1 MSDNANQ
8 PQDYNQKVRCLIPV
22 HQSSGRIATASPD
35 DTALSAFTQMV
46 TYDYSQLPVVSDSR
60 VSGVVKWN
68 ALAVAV
74 CCTGTATEAKI
85 KEYAEVARTIGI
97 DDPVENAIEIVAKG
111 DYAIVINGDESLA
124 GILTASDMA
133 VHLHALTEPHAN
145 IQRIEKALRAINDCD
160 FRKDGK
166 VPSLGDQITKLERDW
181 TELCTNLDC
190 ATVIG
195 ALKKANDTRD
205 SLAHFK
211 PPNITESDRENLRR
225 CAAMLEG
232 IQKCQQA
239 QRGDH
244 CASSDG

>member
-8 PQDYNQKVRCLIPV
+8 PPDYNQKVRDLIPA
-22 HQSSGRIATASPD
+22 HQSAENIATVSPD
-35 DTALSAFTQMV
+35 DAVLSAFTQMV
-46 TYDYSQLPVVSDSR
+46 TYDYSQLPVVSDNR

-74 CCTGTATEAKI
+74 CCTGSATEAKI

-124 GILTASDMA
+124 GILTASDLA
-133 VHLHALTEPHAN
+133 VHLHTLTEPHAN
-145 IQRIEKALRAINDCD
+145 IQRIEKALRAINDYH

-166 VPSLGDQITKLERDW
+166 VPSLGNQIKKLKHDWTKL
-181 TELCTNLDC
+181 CTKLDC

-195 ALKKANDTRD
+195 VLKKANDTRD

-211 PPNITESDRENLRR
+211 PPNIAESDRENLRR

-232 IQKCQQA
+232 ILKCQQA
-239 QRGDH
+239 QRGNH
-244 CASSDG
+244 CTSSDG